1 MNSDIEDMGLI
12 LVESTFRHRKEVER
26 LERTLL
32 RDRRVKYFNTLNDIT
47 TDLQGKI
54 LTFTIRN
61 RNCRSKILTK
71 DRVFSDEDEILFLLD
86 DFIGPTYKALMKRK
100 PPPSML
106 GPPAFMQK
114 ANDKENEFTYIP
126 NKVRT
131 LKYIKYF
138 SLWS

>member
-54 LTFTIRN
+54 LTFTIRD
-61 RNCRSKILTK
+61 SWFGIETVGQKFILKT
-71 DRVFSDEDEILFLLD
+71 
-86 DFIGPTYKALMKRK
+86 G
-100 PPPSML
+100 
-106 GPPAFMQK
+106 
-114 ANDKENEFTYIP
+114 
-126 NKVRT
+126 
-131 LKYIKYF
+131 YF
-138 SLWS
+138 QMRMRFCSC